1 MKKNVFI
8 ALLSLVLSTG
18 AFASKD
24 KGAYLGGSLSLV
36 NVGVVDPFDNE
47 VTFKAGEVILGYKHH
62 KYLGIEVRY
71 GQSLQDEVIAVED
84 PDTGLDESVAATI
97 DSYISY
103 YYRVEW
109 ANEIAKVYVLLGQSQ
124 VETSLEFDETGVPI
138 VEASDSGFSYGVG
151 FGLWLDE
158 RMNLNFEFK
167 NLVDTANDSFTAGT
181 ISADYRF

>member
-1 MKKNVFI
+1 MNKVFFI
-8 ALLSLVLSTG
+8 ASLCLMCVPG
-18 AFASKD
+18 AHASKD
-24 KGAYLGGSLSLV
+24 KGAYLGGSFSLV
-36 NVGVVDPFDNE
+36 NVGVLDPFSNE

-62 KYLGIEVRY
+62 KYLGFEVRY

-84 PDTGLDESVAATI
+84 LTTGFEDSVTAGI
-97 DSYISY
+97 DSYLSY

-124 VETSLEFDETGVPI
+124 IETLLEFDQTGTPT

-167 NLVDTANDSFTAGT
+167 NLVDTDADSFTAGS